1 MLTLFH
7 HPICPHSRF
16 VRLVL
21 EEYGLAPKLVE
32 ERVWERRAEFLML
45 NPAGT
50 TPVLVEEGTPA
61 VPGAGVIAEYLDETR
76 AAGAERRLLPAERGA
91 RADGRRALS
100 WCSAE

>member
-21 EEYGLAPKLVE
+21 EEYGLTPKLVE

-50 TPVLVEEGTPA
+50 TPVTLPA
-61 VPGAGVIAEYLDETR
+61 VTAYGAAVN
-76 AAGAERRLLPAERGA
+76 
-91 RADGRRALS
+91 S
-100 WCSAE
+100 